1 MTSQQVSPI
10 ENEVLKQS
18 AKQSDG
24 VNDDLSGLKVSL
36 VIPVYN
42 EESHL
47 EQFLKVIDKL
57 DLHIPKEL
65 VIVDDFSKDRSREI
79 LRAFPFE
86 SEVQLIEQP
95 KNKGKGA
102 AVRRGIDAA
111 TGTFIGVQDADFEYN
126 PFEIQTLLR
135 PLIEDKADI
144 VFGSRFHESGQV
156 HRTYHYLVNRFL
168 TMLSNLSSGLY
179 LTDMETCYKFFR
191 AEIIKNLRLES
202 NRFGFEPEVTAK
214 VARLKLRV
222 MELPISYFP
231 RNYMEGKKI
240 TWKDGVAALRH
251 ILFYN
256 FFQKDKDCFDK
267 SLPEHYWVG
276 GRPWL

>member
-1 MTSQQVSPI
+1 MTSKPISPI
-10 ENEVLKQS
+10 QNEVLKQS
-18 AKQSDG
+18 EQQKTEAPADFSH
-24 VNDDLSGLKVSL
+24 LKVSL

-47 EQFLKVIDKL
+47 QEFLDVIDQL
-57 DLHIPKEL
+57 DLPIAKEL
-65 VIVDDFSKDRSREI
+65 VIVDDYSKDRSREI
-79 LRAFPFE
+79 LRSYKFQ

-95 KNKGKGA
+95 KNCGKGA

-111 TGTFIGVQDADFEYN
+111 TGDFIGVQDADFEYN
-126 PFEIQTLLR
+126 PYEIKSLLL
-135 PLIEDKADI
+135 PLMEDRADI

-191 AEIIKNLRLES
+191 AEIIKNLNLES

-267 SLPEHYWVG
+267 QLPEHYWVG